1 MKRISTAL
9 LSAALVAGMAGIAF
23 APAAQAKK
31 DAAKPTG
38 PQVSPAVGVAVE
50 KAKAASAAKDMVA
63 LEAAVVEVEAA
74 AKTDYEKYLASYL
87 RYALIRCEIFLVI

>member
-31 DAAKPTG
+31 DDAKPTG

-50 KAKAASAAKDMVA
+50 QAKAASAAKDMVA
-63 LEAAVVEVEAA
+63 LEAAEVEVA
-74 AKTDYEKYLASYL
+74 AKTDYEKFHASYL
-87 RYALIRCEIFLVI
+87 RYALISEKISAASQ